1 MSKPEPVAADR
12 LYRECDLSGLDFQT
26 TDDLTGVEVPVGQDR
41 LMQAIEFG
49 IGMRSPDFNIYL
61 MSDDG
66 INHEVVISLLKESAA
81 SRPTPPD
88 FCYRFNFDSPNRPL
102 LMTLT
107 HGTAHKLKSDLEKLV
122 SEFRSEIPA
131 IFETEEYRNR
141 LHELQQQLAE
151 RQSAAIENIQEAAE
165 AENIA
170 LLATP
175 SGFTLAPRKDGEV
188 LDMEAFHALPEDE
201 RKRIESAVQRIE
213 KDLQATLQQFPLW
226 RREAQSRIRE
236 LNEEMV
242 MFAAGNAI
250 QELKRSYSDCQPAL
264 TLFEAIQRDLSQ
276 NVDAFLDSQSG
287 MPVEQLLRRYQL
299 NVLVDNAEQ
308 SGAPIIYEDLPNIP
322 KLLGRIEHHVHQGAL
337 LTDFTLI
344 RPGALHRANG
354 GYLLLDLRKL
364 LVQPMAWESLKRA
377 LSARQLRIE
386 SLEQLYSMM
395 STVSLEPEPI
405 PLDAKIVLIG
415 NRRWFYLLSQLD
427 PDFDRLFKV
436 QADFADDIP
445 RNDQNLALFAR
456 HLAAMGRELELHPFS
471 RAAVARIIEH
481 ASRLADDN
489 EKLLAHAE
497 TFRDLLSEA
506 DYWAVQTDNATVEA
520 GHVQKAIDQRL
531 YRADRINERM
541 GEAIARGILFIA
553 TAGVA
558 VGQVN
563 GLTVFQLGGHR
574 FGRPARITATAR
586 VGKGQVLDI
595 EREVK
600 LGGAIHSKAIL
611 ILSRFL
617 GSFYARERALA
628 LSASIAF
635 EQSYGQIEGD
645 SASVAETC
653 ALLSAI
659 AGVPIHQGFAVTGS
673 INQHGEVQPVGGVNE
688 KIEGFF
694 DVCKERGFSQPQGVI
709 IPHTNLP
716 HLMLR
721 QDVRDAVKSG
731 EFRIYAVEVV
741 NEALELLTGMTA
753 GEPEPDGS
761 FPEGS
766 FNSLVQQQ
774 LEAFAR
780 LQKQQGLGEEHSNVK
795 RNDD

>member
-1 MSKPEPVAADR
+1 MTKPDPIPVNR
-12 LYRECDLSGLDFQT
+12 LYRECDLSGLDFRT
-26 TDDLTGVEVPVGQDR
+26 TDDLTGLDIPVGQDR
-41 LMQAIEFG
+41 LMQALEFG
-49 IGMRSPDFNIYL
+49 IGMRAPDFNIYL

-66 INHEVVISLLKESAA
+66 INHDVVTSLLREKAA
-81 SRPTPPD
+81 SKPAPPD
-88 FCYRFNFDSPNRPL
+88 YCYRFNFDTPNRPV
-102 LMTLT
+102 LMTLP
-107 HGTAHKLKSDLEKLV
+107 HGTAHKLKTDLQKLV
-122 SEFRSEIPA
+122 SELRSEIPA

-151 RQSAAIENIQEAAE
+151 RQGAAIETIQKSAE
-165 AENIA
+165 AEDIA
-170 LLATP
+170 LLATA
-175 SGFTLAPRKDGEV
+175 SGFTLAPRKNGEV
-188 LDMEAFHALPEDE
+188 LDMEAFNALPEDE

-213 KDLQATLQQFPLW
+213 KELQATLQQFPLW
-226 RREAQSRIRE
+226 RREAQTRIRE

-250 QELKRSYSDCQPAL
+250 QELKGNYSDCEPAL
-264 TLFEAIQRDLSQ
+264 TLFESIQRDLSE

-287 MPVEQLLRRYQL
+287 MPVEQLLQRYQL
-299 NVLVDNAEQ
+299 NVLVDNANQ
-308 SGAPIIYEDLPNIP
+308 AGAPIIYEDLPNIP
-322 KLLGRIEHHVHQGAL
+322 KLLGRIEHHVRQGAL

-344 RPGALHRANG
+344 RAGALHRANG
-354 GYLLLDLRKL
+354 GYLILDLRKL
-364 LVQPMAWESLKRA
+364 LFQPLAWDSLKRA

-415 NRRWFYLLSQLD
+415 NRRWFYLLSQMD

-445 RNDQNLALFAR
+445 RDDNNVAQFAR
-456 HLAAMGRELELHPFS
+456 HLAAMIRHLQLHPF
-471 RAAVARIIEH
+471 ARDALARVIEH

-489 EKLLAHAE
+489 EKLLAQADILQ
-497 TFRDLLSEA
+497 DLLSEA
-506 DYWAVQTDNATVEA
+506 DYWAAQADSAIVEA
-520 GHVQKAIDQRL
+520 SHVQHAIDQRL

-553 TAGVA
+553 TEGAA
-558 VGQVN
+558 VGQIN

-586 VGKGQVLDI
+586 LGKGQVLDI

-600 LGGAIHSKAIL
+600 LGGAIHAKAIL

-617 GSFYARERALA
+617 GSYYARERALA
-628 LSASIAF
+628 LSASLAF

-659 AGVPIHQGFAVTGS
+659 SGIPLHQGFAVTGS

-694 DVCKERGFSQPQGVI
+694 DVCKERGFAQPQGVI
-709 IPHTNLP
+709 IPRTNLP

-721 QDVRDAVKSG
+721 RDVRDAVEAG
-731 EFRIYAVEVV
+731 GFQIYAVDRI
-741 NEALELLTGMTA
+741 NEALELLTGVTA
-753 GEPEPDGS
+753 GEPQSDGS
-761 FPEGS
+761 FPDDS
-766 FNSLVQQQ
+766 FNSLVQRQ
-774 LEAFAR
+774 LEAFAT
-780 LQKQQGLGEEHSNVK
+780 LQKQQGLGEERSNVR
-795 RNDD
+795 RNED